1 MERYTPLGG
10 LSSGQKGSAQEEEE
24 VDQFSD
30 EKMVFLKP
38 KCPWAFDVFFF
49 NSKSVRCC
57 P

>member
-30 EKMVFLKP
+30 EKMVFL
-38 KCPWAFDVFFF
+38 
-49 NSKSVRCC
+49 
-57 P
+57 